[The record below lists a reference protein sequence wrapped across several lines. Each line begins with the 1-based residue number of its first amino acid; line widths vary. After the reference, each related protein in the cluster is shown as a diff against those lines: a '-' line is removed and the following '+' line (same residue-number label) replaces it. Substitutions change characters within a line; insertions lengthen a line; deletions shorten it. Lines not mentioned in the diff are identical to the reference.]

1 MYPDRCGNTSRQK
14 FHGKGSRKE
23 TKIQEFMYRDIIN
36 MEHEMYDYAS
46 NNRGHQNSN
55 KRFKENFGS
64 HTQKT
69 FNRFTTKDGYTWT
82 VTYNMEY
89 TAT

>member
-1 MYPDRCGNTSRQK
+1 MPVIT
-14 FHGKGSRKE
+14 
-23 TKIQEFMYRDIIN
+23 
-36 MEHEMYDYAS
+36 
-46 NNRGHQNSN
+46 GHQNSN

-69 FNRFTTKDGYTWT
+69 FNRFTTKDSYTWT